1 MASGF
6 LRRLSGQ
13 ALRLRPFDCAQ
24 GASLRMTSV
33 GGGHYGA
40 IGRAFSLGWDGAPLA
55 LEASG
60 DAEKQVPAG

>member
-6 LRRLSGQ
+6 LRRRSGQ
-13 ALRLRPFDCAQ
+13 ALRLRPV